1 MYLYYSGV
9 VVNYIDANS
18 KLSWLNHYLLL
29 HSTESTLS
37 GQTTT
42 MMTMIFA
49 SMYYLPSATNQTNPN
64 ENAPV
69 SVEINKTVSDWTW
82 PLNYCEYST
91 EQSRDCGCSW
101 RETGSENRNVKSHEI
116 YQGQVT
122 FHLMATMLLH
132 RIAIYL
138 LLHSVMQLSTV
149 GSYARRRLYRTF
161 LYSGRNS

>member
-1 MYLYYSGV
+1 MQTANCRDWTIICYYTVQRVLCLAKQPRWWRWSLQV
-9 VVNYIDANS
+9 C
-18 KLSWLNHYLLL
+18 
-29 HSTESTLS
+29 T
-37 GQTTT
+37 
-42 MMTMIFA
+42 
-49 SMYYLPSATNQTNPN
+49 YYLPSATNQTNPN

-132 RIAIYL
+132 CIAIYL